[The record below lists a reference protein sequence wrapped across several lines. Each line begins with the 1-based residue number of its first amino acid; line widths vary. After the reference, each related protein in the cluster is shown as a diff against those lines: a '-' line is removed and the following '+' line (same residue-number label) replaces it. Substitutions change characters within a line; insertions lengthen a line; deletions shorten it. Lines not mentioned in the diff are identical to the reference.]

1 MSEGSICTS
10 FLLSFASVKCF
21 LIFEG
26 HFSSMKLA
34 AVLTELRVQRICFSL
49 FSRALTIGDV
59 VLFWCFAGVYCLCC
73 VPLIV
78 FRNFL

>member
-1 MSEGSICTS
+1 MFFVIIPLCRKLACISERSFSVCAVSPSPLLFVSSICTS

-34 AVLTELRVQRICFSL
+34 AVLTELRV
-49 FSRALTIGDV
+49 
-59 VLFWCFAGVYCLCC
+59 
-73 VPLIV
+73 
-78 FRNFL
+78 

>member
-1 MSEGSICTS
+1 MSDGSICTS

-34 AVLTELRVQRICFSL
+34 AVLTELPVYIFESVNYRRRCFVLVLRRGLL
-49 FSRALTIGDV
+49 FVCV
-59 VLFWCFAGVYCLCC
+59 V
-73 VPLIV
+73 
-78 FRNFL
+78 FL